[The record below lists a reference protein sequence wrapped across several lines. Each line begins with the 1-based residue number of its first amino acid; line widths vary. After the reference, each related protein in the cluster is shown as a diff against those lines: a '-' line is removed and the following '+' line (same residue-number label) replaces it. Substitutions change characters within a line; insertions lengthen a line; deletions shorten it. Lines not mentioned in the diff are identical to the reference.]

1 MSALATAVLAS
12 HVLDQNPGVVR
23 QKKFKTVGFATPFRL
38 QHGMG
43 NTTEI
48 NNMDLDD
55 NIPVSVNSSSQ
66 KLAKGKTAEI
76 NNMDLDDNNPVT
88 FNSSDDESMIVGD
101 DSDEAYGQSKLDRS
115 GRIAPCVEYS
125 ESFQY
130 ITHISQV
137 YQNHYIDHAGPSR
150 LTHDDSLLQDP
161 HEDVDMDQDYPAALS
176 PHQTPSPHQTLS
188 PHHPAPPHH
197 PASSRRHPAQ
207 SILPDDDVGHHP
219 AQSPLPD
226 DDIGMGEN
234 LNEVYGLSNLR
245 RSRRIADGV
254 RKIGLQRWGLNASVN
269 FVNDREESDEE
280 EEDDIEDDESNDD
293 LDVAG
298 DEGLEGDEDDEDE
311 DELFAGS
318 GQEGISLWDRLG
330 EGFLKEASQLGIYV
344 ILVLLF

>member
-1 MSALATAVLAS
+1 
-12 HVLDQNPGVVR
+12 
-23 QKKFKTVGFATPFRL
+23 
-38 QHGMG
+38 
-43 NTTEI
+43 
-48 NNMDLDD
+48 
-55 NIPVSVNSSSQ
+55 
-66 KLAKGKTAEI
+66 
-76 NNMDLDDNNPVT
+76 
-88 FNSSDDESMIVGD
+88 
-101 DSDEAYGQSKLDRS
+101 
-115 GRIAPCVEYS
+115 
-125 ESFQY
+125 
-130 ITHISQV
+130 
-137 YQNHYIDHAGPSR
+137 
-150 LTHDDSLLQDP
+150 
-161 HEDVDMDQDYPAALS
+161 
-176 PHQTPSPHQTLS
+176 
-188 PHHPAPPHH
+188 
-197 PASSRRHPAQ
+197 
-207 SILPDDDVGHHP
+207 
-219 AQSPLPD
+219 
-226 DDIGMGEN
+226 MGEN